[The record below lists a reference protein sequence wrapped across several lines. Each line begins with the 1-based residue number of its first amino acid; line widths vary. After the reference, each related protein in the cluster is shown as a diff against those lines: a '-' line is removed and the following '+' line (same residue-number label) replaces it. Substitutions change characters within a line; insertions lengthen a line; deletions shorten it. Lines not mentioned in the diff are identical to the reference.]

1 MARDFTGF
9 DDDLIPILEEV
20 ENDLIPLIEKW
31 GWKPINEAMLHD
43 RLYAMRSVRGRG
55 PTQ

>member
-9 DDDLIPILEEV
+9 DDDLLPILEEV